1 MTEPS
6 DFKPRSVVY
15 KDSLAQVPAVVI
27 GYVDGPKRRSPDYYA
42 MNMVNA
48 ILTMGDSSRLR
59 QELVKGKKSV
69 IQFEAAL
76 GWPYASTLD
85 YREPEPWAI
94 NLIYNPQFKGQQI
107 VEQVQAEIAKL
118 QAAPIDGKELE
129 RVKTIMRAS
138 RIRELQSAA
147 ARASE
152 LGQYAITDGDPN
164 LVNTELDR
172 MLAVTPEQVQ
182 AAAKKY
188 LTTARRA
195 VLEIQPVPQSA
206 PQEKKQ

>member
-1 MTEPS
+1 
-6 DFKPRSVVY
+6 
-15 KDSLAQVPAVVI
+15 VI

-85 YREPEPWAI
+85 YRDPEPWAI
-94 NLIYNPQFKGQQI
+94 NLIYNPQFKGQQV